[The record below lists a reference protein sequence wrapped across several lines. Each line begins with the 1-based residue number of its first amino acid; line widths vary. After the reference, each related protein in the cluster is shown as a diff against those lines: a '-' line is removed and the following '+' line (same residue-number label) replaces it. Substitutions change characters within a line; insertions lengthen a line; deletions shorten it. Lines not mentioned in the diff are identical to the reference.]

1 MPDRRRP
8 GEFVGRASSLAAFG
22 AAVDEA
28 RDGVPSCVLVGG
40 EAGIGKTRFVA
51 EACRRAGIEL
61 FVARCAPQGGE
72 AIPLAPLADL
82 VRRVRRRLPEGGLDA
97 LAPLLEWVS
106 PSAKAAPPAD
116 PRQLFESVLDLAALL
131 ADGTGAVIAFED
143 LHWADTETWSLFEFL
158 VRMVDQEAIVVVGT
172 YRPDD
177 LRIDTAKRRHL
188 AELIRLPHVR
198 RIALEGL
205 GRGEVEQQIT
215 ALVGRPAAA
224 PLVDDVFARGGGNP
238 FYTDHL
244 VAAHVAGEDV
254 PSMLSDLVAAELAGI
269 DDEARWVIAAVAVT
283 GRGVDHEGLRVV
295 CGLPDDE
302 LERALRRVLDRRFLV
317 VEPTSEQYVVRH
329 ALIGEVVYRQLL
341 PSERARLHQRFAD
354 ILRAQG
360 TGAGARADRAGEL
373 AYHLDRSGDRA
384 AAFTAALAAADA
396 ATSVAPAAAYRHL
409 ERALELWDLVGDV
422 SALEDRAR
430 RTWEVA
436 ELASSVVSNQRAA
449 EIAGAALSIGPPPQ
463 GAAWGHERLGR
474 YLWSAGRLAE
484 SRLEYER
491 AQSLLAV
498 GDPNA
503 ANVLAG
509 LAQAD
514 LMAADF
520 DAAEG
525 RAVQATGAAGS
536 PAGDELAWATSM
548 RVLGVVASARG
559 ESAVAV
565 AHCEEAVA
573 CAPNIQ
579 ARGLAT
585 LYLCVVLLD
594 ACENDRAIRTALDA
608 VADGHV
614 SGIDASFG
622 AYLDA
627 LAADGLTR
635 VGRWADADAQ
645 LERHTDELALPIGRL
660 RVERATAVLAARR
673 GDSELAARSLAGMR
687 SVPVDGWHRA
697 LVDVASLEV
706 LLGTGTWADA
716 AVAADEA
723 WAAGVP
729 AVLWAA
735 RVAGLGAHAAMEH
748 ALDLRAADPGADVGP
763 VVEPARAR
771 LDAARTMVGPNT
783 TAPEVAALL
792 DHGDACLGR
801 LVAPDPDAW
810 AVVVESWRR
819 VGDVWW
825 VANARLRECEAAAAV
840 GAAARAADALRE
852 ANDLAVPLGA
862 GPLLAEIE
870 AVARRTRIS
879 VEAPA
884 RPSLGRGP
892 AQLGLTPREIEVLEL
907 VAAGRTNRQIGDE
920 LFVSEKTASVH
931 VSNILRKLGVTSRVD
946 AAAVAQR
953 LAAD

>member
-1 MPDRRRP
+1 
-8 GEFVGRASSLAAFG
+8 
-22 AAVDEA
+22 
-28 RDGVPSCVLVGG
+28 
-40 EAGIGKTRFVA
+40 
-51 EACRRAGIEL
+51 
-61 FVARCAPQGGE
+61 
-72 AIPLAPLADL
+72 
-82 VRRVRRRLPEGGLDA
+82 
-97 LAPLLEWVS
+97 
-106 PSAKAAPPAD
+106 
-116 PRQLFESVLDLAALL
+116 
-131 ADGTGAVIAFED
+131 
-143 LHWADTETWSLFEFL
+143 
-158 VRMVDQEAIVVVGT
+158 
-172 YRPDD
+172 
-177 LRIDTAKRRHL
+177 
-188 AELIRLPHVR
+188 
-198 RIALEGL
+198 
-205 GRGEVEQQIT
+205 
-215 ALVGRPAAA
+215 
-224 PLVDDVFARGGGNP
+224 
-238 FYTDHL
+238 
-244 VAAHVAGEDV
+244 
-254 PSMLSDLVAAELAGI
+254 MLSDLVAAELAGI

-317 VEPTSEQYVVRH
+317 VDPTSEQYVVRH

-449 EIAGAALSIGPPPQ
+449 EIGGAALSIGPPPQ

-474 YLWSAGRLAE
+474 YLWSSGRLAE

-627 LAADGLTR
+627 PPDGLTR

-645 LERHTDELALPIGRL
+645 LERHTDELALRSGGCGGAGDGR
-660 RVERATAVLAARR
+660 LAARAVTPSSRPVAR
-673 GDSELAARSLAGMR
+673 GCARCR
-687 SVPVDGWHRA
+687 STG
-697 LVDVASLEV
+697 
-706 LLGTGTWADA
+706 GTGRWSASPHWRCSWGRA
-716 AVAADEA
+716 HRRRSRCGRGV
-723 WAAGVP
+723 GGRVP
-729 AVLWAA
+729 AVLGGGW
-735 RVAGLGAHAAMEH
+735 RLAHAMEH

-862 GPLLAEIE
+862 GPLLAEIV

-920 LFVSEKTASVH
+920 LFVSEDGE
-931 VSNILRKLGVTSRVD
+931 RPRVEHP
-946 AAAVAQR
+946 AQAR
-953 LAAD
+953 RRRG